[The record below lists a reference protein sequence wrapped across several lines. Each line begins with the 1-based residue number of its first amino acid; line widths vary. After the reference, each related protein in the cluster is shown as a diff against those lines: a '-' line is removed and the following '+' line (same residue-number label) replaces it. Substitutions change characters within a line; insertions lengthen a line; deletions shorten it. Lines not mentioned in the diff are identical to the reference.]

1 MAARPAFRAGIRR
14 RLVWVT
20 VAVTAVA
27 LLLGT
32 SGGVFVLHQVLL
44 DSIKDTLTD
53 AIEEIEDGQAASHP
67 HASAGQARMPWNAHL
82 DVAVAQLVDSDGR
95 LVAGSRP
102 DAPVAGLA
110 PPPGQTATTQTG
122 GMLVLAERVE
132 VDGEEH
138 TLVVGEPLRPVHV
151 AVATVLVMAAV
162 TVPLTVVL
170 MGLLARRLTGRALA
184 PVERIREQV
193 AAIGEGDLGRRVPE
207 PGGDDEI
214 TRLAA
219 TMNAM
224 LTRLESAQRAQRR
237 FVADAGHELRSPL
250 TTLTGVLEIAERDG
264 GRIDPDA
271 LRTAQGDARRLGDLI
286 TDLLLLARSDEGG
299 LALRHEEVDLDDV
312 VDGERARL
320 RATTGV
326 TVEASLTPVKVRGD
340 REALVRL
347 VRNLADNAA
356 RHARTRVRLATAE
369 EDGQAV
375 VDVAD
380 DGPGVPVGERERV
393 FDRFVR
399 LDDARGRR
407 SGGAGLGL
415 AIARQIAREHGGSVE
430 VTDAPAGGALFRVRI
445 PRPS

>member
-1 MAARPAFRAGIRR
+1 MAARPAVRAGIRR

-32 SGGVFVLHQVLL
+32 AGGVLVLHQVLL
-44 DSIKDTLTD
+44 DSTRNTLTD
-53 AIEEIEDGQAASHP
+53 AIEEIENGPAASHP

-82 DVAVAQLVDSDGR
+82 DVVVAQLVDSDGR

-102 DAPVAGLA
+102 DTPVADLD
-110 PPPGQTATTQTG
+110 PPPGETATTQTG

-132 VDGEEH
+132 VDGEDY

-162 TVPLTVVL
+162 AVPLTVVL
-170 MGLLARRLTGRALA
+170 MGLLARRLTGRSLA

-214 TRLAA
+214 ARLAA

-250 TTLTGVLEIAERDG
+250 TTLTGVLQIAERDG

-271 LRTAQGDARRLGDLI
+271 LRTAQDEAGRLGALI
-286 TDLLLLARSDEGG
+286 GDLLLLARSDEGG
-299 LALRHEEVDLDDV
+299 LALRREEVDLDDV

-320 RATTGV
+320 RATTAL

-340 REALVRL
+340 REALARL

-356 RHARTRVRLATAE
+356 RHARTRIRLATAE

-375 VDVAD
+375 LDVAD
-380 DGPGVPVGERERV
+380 DGPGVPAGERERV

-399 LDDARGRR
+399 LDDARGRQ

-415 AIARQIAREHGGSVE
+415 AIVRQIAREHGGSVE